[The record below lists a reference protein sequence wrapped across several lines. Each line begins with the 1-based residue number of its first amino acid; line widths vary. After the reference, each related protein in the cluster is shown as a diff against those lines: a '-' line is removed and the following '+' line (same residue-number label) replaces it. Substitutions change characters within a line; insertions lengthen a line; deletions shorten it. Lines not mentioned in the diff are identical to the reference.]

1 MPDGLATPKP
11 ATLRSVSALIQAGF
25 ADPATRPA
33 LDAVAASYAIAIPPP
48 LASLISSPDD
58 PIGLQFI
65 PSPAELITAPHES
78 ADPIADEKLSPIPG
92 IVHRY
97 PDRALLKPLLA
108 CPVYCRFCFRR
119 EQVGPD
125 GGILTDAQLDA
136 ACAYLTAHKEIRE
149 IILTGGDP
157 LILSP
162 RRLSRILNQL
172 SAIPHI
178 EVLRIHTRAPIAD
191 PALVTD
197 ALADAL
203 DIETPLFIALH
214 TNHASELTQ
223 PVQAALKKLQSRRIP
238 ILGQTV
244 LLAGV
249 NDSELALAD
258 LFRAMLRARIKPYYL
273 HQLDAAPGTARFH
286 VPPERGREILRN
298 LRGKISGTAL
308 PTYIYDQPG
317 GLGKIP
323 L

>member
-1 MPDGLATPKP
+1 MPDGLISPKP
-11 ATLRSVSALIQAGF
+11 ATLRSVAALIEAGL
-25 ADPATRPA
+25 ADPTTRAT
-33 LDAVAASYAIAIPPP
+33 LDEVAARYAIAIPPA
-48 LASLISSPDD
+48 LAALINSPTG

-65 PSPAELITAPHES
+65 PNPAELLTALHES
-78 ADPIADEKLSPIPG
+78 ADPIADEALSPVPG

-125 GGILTDAQLDA
+125 GGLLTDPQLQA
-136 ACAYLTAHKEIRE
+136 AYAYLTNHPEIRE
-149 IILTGGDP
+149 VILTGGDP

-162 RRLSRILNQL
+162 RRLSSILSAL
-172 SAIPHI
+172 TAIPHI

-191 PALVTD
+191 PTLITN

-203 DIETPLFIALH
+203 DIQTPLFIALH
-214 TNHASELTQ
+214 ANHATELTSA
-223 PVQAALKKLQSRRIP
+223 VLTALEKLQRRRIP

-249 NDSELALAD
+249 NDSEAALSN

-273 HQLDAAPGTARFH
+273 HQLDPAPGTARFH
-286 VPPERGREILRN
+286 VPPARGREILAN

>member
-1 MPDGLATPKP
+1 MPDGFENTKR
-11 ATLRSVSALIQAGF
+11 TLRSVDDILGAGLSQES
-25 ADPATRPA
+25 RSL
-33 LDAVAASYAIAIPPP
+33 LDQVAARYAIAIPPV
-48 LASLISSPDD
+48 LRALIETPGD

-65 PSPAELITAPHES
+65 PHTDELIIAPHED
-78 ADPIADEKLSPIPG
+78 ADPVADEALSPIPG

-125 GGILTDAQLDA
+125 GGLLTETELAGA
-136 ACAYLTAHKEIRE
+136 YAYLSAHPEIRE
-149 IILTGGDP
+149 VILTGGDP

-162 RRLSRILNQL
+162 RRLSEILRKL
-172 SAIPHI
+172 SKIPHI
-178 EVLRIHTRAPIAD
+178 ELLRIHTRVPVAD
-191 PALVTD
+191 PALITQTLVT
-197 ALADAL
+197 AL
-203 DIETPLFIALH
+203 DIDKPLFIAAH
-214 TNHASELTQ
+214 INHARELTEAAG
-223 PVQAALKKLQSRRIP
+223 QAIRKLQLCGIP
-238 ILGQTV
+238 IIGQTV

-249 NDSELALAD
+249 NDSEAALAE
-258 LFRAMLRARIKPYYL
+258 LFRAMLRNRIKPYYL

-286 VPPERGREILRN
+286 VAPARGRAILAA

-308 PTYIYDQPG
+308 PIYIYDRPG